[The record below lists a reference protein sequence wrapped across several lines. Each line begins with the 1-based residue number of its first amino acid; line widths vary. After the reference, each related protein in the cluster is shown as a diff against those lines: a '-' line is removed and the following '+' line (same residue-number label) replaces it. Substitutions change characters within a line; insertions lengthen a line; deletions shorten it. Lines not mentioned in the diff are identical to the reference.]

1 MITWFEARIR
11 SLTVKPPVFVNT
23 ARWSRRRP
31 RRNLKSVR
39 AEVCGPAVGLV
50 RGSGTKGPVVNDIM
64 VAGQD
69 LGLASTPLES
79 QGEAA
84 REAVGWNEAL
94 GWTGS
99 AVTVHPSRFTA
110 AEKSTW
116 PSVSLFALSPLGY
129 ARSDAVGDTDE
140 LRECLLSW
148 KRKRL
153 QKLARVLRVNPALS
167 NLELVSMVLETTAAV
182 RQRPHSGDGSNTTGK
197 TPTLRRRAGS
207 TGTTAPEEPQHG
219 RGSRQRKSR
228 GQVVTGLAVDA
239 ESPCEGE
246 PRGKTVAGTANSLST
261 ADLPADPQCNAQCQE
276 CKLPFYTASGK
287 AVCVDCREG
296 ESPVDDVVCVS
307 CGRGDSEEL
316 LMLCEGCENAC
327 HAFCCEPRLDTIPE
341 SDWFCGSC
349 SGRRKTQKHFADC
362 SLQSSASNN
371 RAAGRAA
378 TRCAARQ
385 R

>member
-1 MITWFEARIR
+1 MFMFDMILAIIEMKLQNRATRARAAPC
-11 SLTVKPPVFVNT
+11 L
-23 ARWSRRRP
+23 ARRRSGVI
-31 RRNLKSVR
+31 SVR
-39 AEVCGPAVGLV
+39 RPTIGSDGAAVASVVGV
-50 RGSGTKGPVVNDIM
+50 SAWWSECHQRRWATKRRGRRI
-64 VAGQD
+64 A
-69 LGLASTPLES
+69 
-79 QGEAA
+79 
-84 REAVGWNEAL
+84 
-94 GWTGS
+94 
-99 AVTVHPSRFTA
+99 
-110 AEKSTW
+110 W
-116 PSVSLFALSPLGY
+116 PGRDP
-129 ARSDAVGDTDE
+129 DE

-182 RQRPHSGDGSNTTGK
+182 RQRPHSGGGSDTTGK
-197 TPTLRRRAGS
+197 TPTLRRRADP
-207 TGTTAPEEPQHG
+207 TATTAPEEPQDG

-228 GQVVTGLAVDA
+228 GQVVTGLTIDA

-261 ADLPADPQCNAQCQE
+261 ADLPADPQCNAQCQA

-296 ESPVDDVVCVS
+296 ESTVDDIVCVS

-327 HAFCCEPRLDTIPE
+327 HTFCCEPRLDTIPE

-349 SGRRKTQKHFADC
+349 SGRRKTQKHFADR
-362 SLQSSASNN
+362 L
-371 RAAGRAA
+371 
-378 TRCAARQ
+378 
-385 R
+385 